1 MKTRLITAAAVTLLA
16 TAPGFAQDTS
26 PAAASNHQ
34 SIFSQPGWYVTPMFS
49 YMKTDASRQGVDD
62 GMGGVLALG
71 HYEGAASFEV
81 WGQYL
86 SAGHEA
92 WSYSYAGPA
101 TPDPNDDETVYVSV
115 PAGTVKFTGVGVGM
129 LIAPY
134 FEDRILG
141 RFFVLA
147 GGGMNRREN
156 HPQQPPADNTI
167 FLDAGIGYVHPLQL
181 WGRHSGLRTDL
192 RWRYDIQDRAEKEIN
207 YREQPEQR
215 PRYYED
221 LVLNVGLA
229 FGLSKHEA
237 PPPAVATVEVVQPV
251 PVADADGDGIPDESD
266 QCPDTAAGSTADD
279 TGCVPPPPPPLPP
292 TIETAKAGDTI
303 VLHGVNFETAR
314 ATLTSNA
321 RTILDGV
328 AEKLVTRSELRVEI
342 GGHTDSRGSDAYN
355 QRLSEQR
362 AQSVMSYLVEHGVAA
377 ERLTAVGYG
386 EAQPVD
392 TNETDEGME
401 RNRRVELKILD
412 QPSAEPAADPA
423 SDATTP
429 PVTGE

>member
-1 MKTRLITAAAVTLLA
+1 MNNPRLITVAAVTLLA

-26 PAAASNHQ
+26 PAAASDGN
-34 SIFSQPGWYVTPMFS
+34 SIFSHPGWYVTPMFS
-49 YMKTDASRQGVDD
+49 YMKNISWRQGVDD

-92 WSYSYAGPA
+92 WSYSYQGPA
-101 TPDPNDDETVYVSV
+101 TNDPTDDETVTVSV

-129 LIAPY
+129 LVAPY

-141 RFFVLA
+141 RFFLLV

-156 HPQQPPADNTI
+156 HPQQPQADNTI

-181 WGRHSGLRTDL
+181 WGHHSGLRTDL
-192 RWRYDIQDRAEKEIN
+192 RWRYDIQDRAEKEIF
-207 YREQPEQR
+207 YREQPEPR

-221 LVLNVGLA
+221 LVLNVGVS
-229 FGLSKHEA
+229 FGLSKQEAA
-237 PPPAVATVEVVQPV
+237 PPVPAPVQVVQV
-251 PVADADGDGIPDESD
+251 TDADGDGVPDERD
-266 QCPDTAAGSTADD
+266 TCPDTPSGSTVDD
-279 TGCVPPPPPPLPP
+279 TGCVPAAPPPPSPP
-292 TIETAKAGDTI
+292 TLETAKAGDTI

-314 ATLTSNA
+314 ATLTGNA

-328 AEKLVTRSELRVEI
+328 AEKLVARAELRVEI
-342 GGHTDSRGSDAYN
+342 GGHTDSRGSDEYN

-362 AQSVMSYLVEHGVAA
+362 AQSVMSYLVEHGVAD
-377 ERLTAVGYG
+377 ERLSAVGYG

-392 TNETDEGME
+392 GNETDEGME

-412 QPSAEPAADPA
+412 QASVEPAADPA
-423 SDATTP
+423 TDATTP